1 MVKMIFK
8 FYSVYAC
15 MHVYYNNNS
24 GIRTGED
31 LAVFFT
37 NSP

>member
-1 MVKMIFK
+1 MVKIIFK

-15 MHVYYNNNS
+15 MHVYYNNS

-37 NSP
+37 DSP